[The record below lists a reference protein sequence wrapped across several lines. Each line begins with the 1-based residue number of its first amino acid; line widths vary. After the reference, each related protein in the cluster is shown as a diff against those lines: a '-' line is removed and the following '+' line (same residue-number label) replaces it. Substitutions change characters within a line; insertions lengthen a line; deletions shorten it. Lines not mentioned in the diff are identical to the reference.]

1 MKVILDI
8 PDNRAASLLD
18 VLKSISFLKIEA
30 ISPAKA
36 TFLKELKSSI
46 DEVMLAKQG
55 KIQLKSADQLINE
68 L

>member
-1 MKVILDI
+1 MKVILDV
-8 PDNRAASLLD
+8 PDNKAASLMD
-18 VLKSISFLKIEA
+18 VLKSISFIKIET

-46 DEVMLAKQG
+46 EEVVLAKQG
-55 KIQLKSADQLINE
+55 KIQLKSADQLLNE

>member
-8 PDNRAASLLD
+8 PDNKAASLLD
-18 VLKSISFLKIEA
+18 VLKSISFLKIET

-46 DEVMLAKQG
+46 EEVMLAKQG
-55 KIQLKSADQLINE
+55 KIQLKSADQLLNE

>member
-8 PDNRAASLLD
+8 PDNKAASLLD
-18 VLKSISFLKIEA
+18 VLKSISFLKIET

-36 TFLKELKSSI
+36 TFFKELKSSI
-46 DEVMLAKQG
+46 EEVMLAKQG
-55 KIQLKSADQLINE
+55 KIQLKSADQLLNE